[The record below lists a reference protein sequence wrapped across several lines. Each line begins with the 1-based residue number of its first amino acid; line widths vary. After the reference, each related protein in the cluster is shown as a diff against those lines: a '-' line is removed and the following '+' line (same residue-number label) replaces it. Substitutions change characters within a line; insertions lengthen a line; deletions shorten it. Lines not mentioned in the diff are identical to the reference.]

1 MAWHICPQDIFVR
14 ICRAVGSGIMTGN
27 KIITVHSIRR
37 GRRTHQAKRKAPKQ
51 SDDYHDGYIKH
62 ADVQPNLPVFFK
74 RAGLAVF
81 VFYALL
87 NIAERRLT
95 PLCKSYNFPQRCKF
109 MKLFFECYNELVILG
124 ATINLGRRCNGC
136 DG

>member
-1 MAWHICPQDIFVR
+1 
-14 ICRAVGSGIMTGN
+14 MTGN

-87 NIAERRLT
+87 NIAERRQTL
-95 PLCKSYNFPQRCKF
+95 LCNF
-109 MKLFFECYNELVILG
+109 NEIY
-124 ATINLGRRCNGC
+124 TKGRFYEIIF
-136 DG
+136 